1 MIYVLFD
8 FLFLLEAAY
17 VALDDPYA
25 APLILYAGRS
35 VQRHSSGTI
44 CVYSVKIQSACA
56 LRGAN

>member
-44 CVYSVKIQSACA
+44 CVYSVK
-56 LRGAN
+56 